1 MSDGNPLLQH
11 LSHLDSWEIIFEVV
25 ECGSITLVAN
35 KHRLER
41 TQLSRRISQF
51 EDELGTRLF
60 ERRGK
65 LLMPTQKALDM
76 KERLQPGIVSYKHAM
91 GSLRV
96 SEDLAEGCI
105 RLGAMPGFMQLQ
117 IVPHII
123 EFQRLYPRISF
134 DVTTCNSPDDYMR
147 GQTDIMFYYG
157 PVAQP
162 HLVEYWV
169 SNAIL
174 MSCASPEYLA
184 RYGVPKRPEDLQ
196 RFAGVAF
203 CGKQRDNVEYLE
215 YRGEK
220 VHFSW
225 KSVIRFNN
233 ILSVKAAIIK
243 GGGIALDIPLHH
255 CYEELMNGT
264 LVPVFKTWHPPVLQN
279 YVAVTRAAS
288 RLKRMQLFIE
298 WYLKQRQAFDKE
310 QRVAIHKRF
319 GMTFNL

>member
-1 MSDGNPLLQH
+1 MPDGNPLLQH
-11 LSHLDSWEIIFEVV
+11 LSHLGSWEIIFEVV
-25 ECGSITLVAN
+25 ECGSITLVAD

-51 EDELGTRLF
+51 EDELGTHLF
-60 ERRGK
+60 ERRGR

-76 KERLQPGIVSYKHAM
+76 KERLQPVIVSYKHAM

-162 HLVEYWV
+162 
-169 SNAIL
+169 
-174 MSCASPEYLA
+174 
-184 RYGVPKRPEDLQ
+184 
-196 RFAGVAF
+196 
-203 CGKQRDNVEYLE
+203 
-215 YRGEK
+215 
-220 VHFSW
+220 
-225 KSVIRFNN
+225 
-233 ILSVKAAIIK
+233 
-243 GGGIALDIPLHH
+243 
-255 CYEELMNGT
+255 
-264 LVPVFKTWHPPVLQN
+264 
-279 YVAVTRAAS
+279 
-288 RLKRMQLFIE
+288 
-298 WYLKQRQAFDKE
+298 
-310 QRVAIHKRF
+310 
-319 GMTFNL
+319 

>member
-25 ECGSITLVAN
+25 ECGSITLVAD

-76 KERLQPGIVSYKHAM
+76 KERLQPVIVSYKHAM
-91 GSLRV
+91 GSSRV

-215 YRGEK
+215 C
-220 VHFSW
+220 
-225 KSVIRFNN
+225 
-233 ILSVKAAIIK
+233 LS
-243 GGGIALDIPLHH
+243 L
-255 CYEELMNGT
+255 
-264 LVPVFKTWHPPVLQN
+264 
-279 YVAVTRAAS
+279 
-288 RLKRMQLFIE
+288 
-298 WYLKQRQAFDKE
+298 
-310 QRVAIHKRF
+310 IHI
-319 GMTFNL
+319 